1 MGTHFTHYIYTKF
14 AVFGSS
20 KKLIPGEQ
28 PFCSHIFHL
37 CGGAKAAKSRFWNN
51 FFRFFFIAGKAN
63 SMYNTLAKYQ

>member
-28 PFCSHIFHL
+28 PICSHIFHL
-37 CGGAKAAKSRFWNN
+37 CGGAIAAKSRFWNN
-51 FFRFFFIAGKAN
+51 FSPAIFIAGKADLV
-63 SMYNTLAKYQ
+63 YNTFAKFR